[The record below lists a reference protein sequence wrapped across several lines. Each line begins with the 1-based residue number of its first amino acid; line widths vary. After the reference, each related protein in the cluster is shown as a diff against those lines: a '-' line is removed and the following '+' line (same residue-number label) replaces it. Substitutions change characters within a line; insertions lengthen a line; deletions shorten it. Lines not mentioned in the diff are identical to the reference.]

1 MSGYV
6 AICLAVEALLDLVSL
21 VIVFAWVIT
30 AINRQAKQYG
40 DISGSVIIK
49 FNNKF

>member
-6 AICLAVEALLDLVSL
+6 AVCLAVEALLDLVSL

-30 AINRQAKQYG
+30 AINCQAKQYG
-40 DISGSVIIK
+40 DISGSVVIK
-49 FNNKF
+49 FDNKF